1 MTIAILAGLGV
12 VLVAGLVWLDY
23 RIRRTISENK
33 VNDELREWLKNS
45 DQRWQQSDQNLQQ
58 VLQQT
63 QHNIQTVL
71 QSSNKNT
78 NERLDN
84 AAKFIAK
91 VAREVGEMSEIGQ
104 SIRELQNILQSPKLR
119 GNFGEE
125 VLKDL
130 IGQMFPKNSFH
141 LQYQFKSGEKVDA
154 ALKTEAGILPIDSKF
169 PMENFQKMV
178 RAETEASRQQ
188 AEREFKNDVRRH
200 IRAIARKYILPE
212 EGTVD
217 FALMYVPSE
226 PVFYEIIN
234 IPELLEYAR
243 QHRVYLVSP
252 SSLYVHL
259 QTILL
264 SFEGKRI
271 ESQSRQIFRLLR
283 SIKNDYQKTESA
295 FMVLSRHIN
304 NAAAKM
310 NEVFQ
315 IFTLLGQKIDNANQL
330 PQGETKKE
338 LPAD

>member
-1 MTIAILAGLGV
+1 MNAVFLAILGIILIVGLG
-12 VLVAGLVWLDY
+12 WLDY
-23 RIRRTISENK
+23 RLRKTVEKNK
-33 VNDELREWLKNS
+33 INDQLMEWLKS
-45 DQRWQQSDQNLQQ
+45 RDQQWQQSDQHLQQ

-71 QSSNKNT
+71 QASTKTT

-104 SIRELQNILQSPKLR
+104 SIRELQTVLQSPKLR
-119 GNFGEE
+119 GNIGEE
-125 VLKDL
+125 ILKDI

-169 PMENFQKMV
+169 PIENFRKM
-178 RAETEASRQQ
+178 AEAENKQQ
-188 AEREFKNDVRRH
+188 QQQFRHEFSNDVRRH
-200 IRAIARKYILPE
+200 IRSISQKYILPE

-226 PVFYEIIN
+226 AVFYEIIN
-234 IPELLEYAR
+234 IPELIDYAR
-243 QHRVYLVSP
+243 KHRVYFVSP
-252 SSLYVHL
+252 SSLYIHL

-264 SFEGKRI
+264 SFQGKRI
-271 ESQSRQIFRLLR
+271 ETQSRQIFQLLR
-283 SIKNDYQKTESA
+283 SIQRDYQKTESV
-295 FMVLSRHIN
+295 FMVLSKHIN

-310 NEVFQ
+310 NELFQ
-315 IFTLLGQKIDNANQL
+315 SFTLLGQKIDNANQL
-330 PQGETKKE
+330 PRPKE
-338 LPAD
+338 KQLPA